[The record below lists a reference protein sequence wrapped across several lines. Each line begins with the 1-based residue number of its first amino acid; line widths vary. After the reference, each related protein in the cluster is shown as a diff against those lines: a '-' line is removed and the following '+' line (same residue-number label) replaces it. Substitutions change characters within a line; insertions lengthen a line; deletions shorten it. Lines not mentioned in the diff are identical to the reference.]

1 MAINNKNDCLRAQPK
16 QTGAVLFIG
25 LLMLVVISL
34 IAVSSMQ
41 SSNLQELMAA
51 NELDQMTAFEAAESA
66 IREAETRL
74 RSGEFSLADFDNDTS
89 DGRFELM
96 YDQVWNEIDWNTEAM
111 VADDIEGVNAAP
123 RFVIQYLG
131 DMSSNDLSVN
141 VNIDNAYNQTSRGA
155 TGTIA
160 QLFRITARGTGRSD
174 SSVAVIESVFGVSNF

>member
-1 MAINNKNDCLRAQPK
+1 MAISNKNTFLSIEDK

-25 LLMLVVISL
+25 LLMLAVISL

-51 NELDQMTAFEAAESA
+51 NELDQIAAFEAAESA
-66 IREAETRL
+66 IREAEARL
-74 RSGEFSLADFDNDTS
+74 QSGEFSLADFDSDTS
-89 DGRFELM
+89 DGRFEFM
-96 YDQVWNEIDWNTEAM
+96 YDQVWNEINWNTESILAEN
-111 VADDIEGVNAAP
+111 IEGVSAAP

-131 DMSSNDLSVN
+131 EITSDDLSVN

-155 TGTIA
+155 TSTIA

-174 SSVAVIESVFGVSNF
+174 NSVAVIESVFGVSNF

>member
-1 MAINNKNDCLRAQPK
+1 MAINDNTCLLSKPK

-51 NELDQMTAFEAAESA
+51 NELDQITAFEAAESA

-74 RSGEFSLADFDNDTS
+74 RSGEFSLADFDSDTS
-89 DGRFELM
+89 DGRFEFM
-96 YDQVWNEIDWNTEAM
+96 YDQVWDEIDWSTESI
-111 VADDIEGVNAAP
+111 VADDIDGVSTAP

-131 DMSSNDLSVN
+131 DMSSGDLSIN
-141 VNIDNAYNQTSRGA
+141 VNIDNAYNQTSSGA

-160 QLFRITARGTGRSD
+160 QMFRITARGTGRSD
-174 SSVAVIESVFGVSNF
+174 NSVAVIESVFGVSNF